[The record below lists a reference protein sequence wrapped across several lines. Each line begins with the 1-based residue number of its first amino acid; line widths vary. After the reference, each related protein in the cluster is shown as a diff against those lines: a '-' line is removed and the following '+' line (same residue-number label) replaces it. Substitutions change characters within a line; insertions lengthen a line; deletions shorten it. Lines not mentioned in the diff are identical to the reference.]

1 MRTFLISTI
10 VAAFTSTACL
20 ADEAGNIAAVRGM
33 IETINQRDLDGLSE
47 YVADDVV
54 RHSTATPGVVVTN
67 LDEFR
72 TFLVNDIATMPDSVQ
87 YIDIIFGSGDYV
99 AVKARLIATQTG
111 QMGPFPPSGKKVE
124 LVFMGILR
132 VEDGKVAEIWVEWD
146 NLGAL
151 MQMGHITPLGAENSE

>member
-1 MRTFLISTI
+1 MIVITIAST
-10 VAAFTSTACL
+10 TSL
-20 ADEAGNIAAVRGM
+20 ADEAENIAAVRGM
-33 IETINQRDLDGLSE
+33 IETINQRDLDGLSQF
-47 YVADDVV
+47 VSDDVV

-67 LDEFR
+67 LAEFR

-87 YIDIIFGSGDYV
+87 HIDIIFGSGDYV

-111 QMGPFPPSGKKVE
+111 QMGPFPPSGKKIE

-132 VEDGKVAEIWVEWD
+132 TENGKVAEIWVEWD

-151 MQMGHITPLGAENSE
+151 MQMGHIQPPGAGDTR

>member
-1 MRTFLISTI
+1 MRNLLIVTI
-10 VAAFTSTACL
+10 LAAIVPTASL
-20 ADEAGNIAAVRGM
+20 ADEAQNIAAVRGM
-33 IETINQRDLDGLSE
+33 IEAINQRDLDGLSE
-47 YVADDVV
+47 YVTDDVV

-72 TFLVNDIATMPDSVQ
+72 TFLINDIATMPDSMQ
-87 YIDIIFGSGDYV
+87 HIDIIFGSGDYV

-111 QMGPFPPSGKKVE
+111 QMGPFPPSGKRVE

-132 VEDGKVAEIWVEWD
+132 TENGKVAEIWVEWD

-151 MQMGHITPLGAENSE
+151 MQMGHIQAPGAESSE